1 MALEKNNSK
10 LYQALVVQYYGLKAK
25 RNACMQ
31 QINVLEAKYKV
42 LDEQLA
48 EMYDILYKHG
58 NYIYEH
64 FEEEK
69 PIVKNKKSED
79 DLIDCESTKCEN
91 CVNHNECEYEPYP
104 TCKER

>member
-1 MALEKNNSK
+1 MAEENNSK

-31 QINVLEAKYKV
+31 QINVLEAKYKI

-64 FEEEK
+64 FEEEQTTSR
-69 PIVKNKKSED
+69 SEER
-79 DLIDCESTKCEN
+79 DLIDCEHTKCEN
-91 CVNHNECEYEPYP
+91 CINHNECEYEPYQ
-104 TCKER
+104 TEKE